1 MKKRG
6 LLIALALLA
15 TLLIGGYFFINAPKA
30 GLKSAK
36 AAYSL
41 TADDLYAEY
50 AADEDAGNK
59 KYIDQV
65 LQVDGPISEIL
76 TDENQAMVLILKTPE
91 SEGGVM
97 CTLEKEADLS
107 VGDEVSV
114 KGRCTGMLIDVVL
127 NDGVVMK

>member
-6 LLIALALLA
+6 LLIVAVLFAI
-15 TLLIGGYFFINAPKA
+15 LLIGGYFFLNAPKA
-30 GLKSAK
+30 GLKTAK

-41 TADDLYAEY
+41 TADDLYADY
-50 AADEDAGNK
+50 AADEEAGNK

-65 LQVDGPISEIL
+65 LQVEGPISDIL
-76 TDENQAMVLILKTPE
+76 TDENQAMVLVLKTPE

-107 VGDEVSV
+107 VGEEVVV
-114 KGRCTGMLIDVVL
+114 KGRCTGMLMDVVL
-127 NDGVVMK
+127 NNGLVVE

>member
-6 LLIALALLA
+6 LLIAAVILVA
-15 TLLIGGYFFINAPKA
+15 LLIGGYYFINAPKA
-30 GLKSAK
+30 GVKPVK

-50 AADEDAGNK
+50 AADEEAGNK

-65 LQVDGPISEIL
+65 LQVTGPISEIL
-76 TDENQAMVLILKTPE
+76 TDENQAMVLILKTSE

-97 CTLEKEADLS
+97 CTLEQEADLS
-107 VGDEVSV
+107 VGEEVSV
-114 KGRCTGMLIDVVL
+114 KGRCTGMLMDVVL
-127 NDGVVMK
+127 NDGVLIK

>member
-15 TLLIGGYFFINAPKA
+15 TLLIGGYFFINTPKA

>member
-6 LLIALALLA
+6 LLIAAAILV
-15 TLLIGGYFFINAPKA
+15 TLFIGGYYFINAPKA
-30 GLKSAK
+30 GVKSVK

-41 TADDLYAEY
+41 TADDLYTEY
-50 AADEDAGNK
+50 AADEEAGNK

-65 LQVDGPISEIL
+65 LQVDGPVAEIL
-76 TDENQAMVLILKTPE
+76 TDENQAMVLILKTSE

-97 CTLEKEADLS
+97 CTLEKEADVA
-107 VGDEVSV
+107 VGDAVSV
-114 KGRCTGMLIDVVL
+114 KGRCTGMLMDVVL